1 MQKGRFNLNSI
12 FDEEA
17 DLTCFIVAG
26 GELIQHLPVHTEDAL
41 LQNAGVGQAAL
52 SFFPLE
58 GLQLLLQGLWQ
69 VGLHVIRCSLEDSR
83 SQKCLDS
90 QR

>member
-1 MQKGRFNLNSI
+1 MQKGRFNITSI
-12 FDEEA
+12 LDKVA
-17 DLTCFIVAG
+17 DLTCFIVVG
-26 GELIQHLPVHTEDAL
+26 RELIQHLPIHTEDAL

-83 SQKCLDS
+83 SQQCLDS

>member
-1 MQKGRFNLNSI
+1 MQKGRFNLTSI
-12 FDEEA
+12 FDKVA
-17 DLTCFIVAG
+17 DLTCFIVVG
-26 GELIQHLPVHTEDAL
+26 GELIQHLPIHAEDAL
-41 LQNAGVGQAAL
+41 LQNVGVGQAAL
-52 SFFPLE
+52 PFLPLE

>member
-1 MQKGRFNLNSI
+1 MRKGRVNLTST
-12 FDEEA
+12 FDKVPG
-17 DLTCFIVAG
+17 LTCFIVVG
-26 GELIQHLPVHTEDAL
+26 GELIQHLPIHAEDAL

-52 SFFPLE
+52 SFFPLQ

-83 SQKCLDS
+83 RQKCLDS
-90 QR
+90 PN